1 MLPSNS
7 IRIGYSYRKLI
18 EEEQKQ
24 EVNKINILDTKKEE
38 IKFFSNIFDYDYEEI
53 LEDLTNIN
61 QNEFNEYNIGLL
73 TDKNGNLL
81 KYNSFEYG
89 LIEYF
94 YNLNNSNKIKKTKSG
109 YYKVK
114 YMLNYNNVY
123 GGMSSKG
130 LIKYNNIELG
140 TLSYVRMMSKNYYA
154 KGLTTKYS
162 IGKVYCP
169 VINKGVKTAS
179 PHWINL
185 IDKAL
190 NKYNSYD
197 TNIELK
203 NI

>member
-1 MLPSNS
+1 
-7 IRIGYSYRKLI
+7 
-18 EEEQKQ
+18 
-24 EVNKINILDTKKEE
+24 
-38 IKFFSNIFDYDYEEI
+38 
-53 LEDLTNIN
+53 
-61 QNEFNEYNIGLL
+61 
-73 TDKNGNLL
+73 
-81 KYNSFEYG
+81 
-89 LIEYF
+89 
-94 YNLNNSNKIKKTKSG
+94 
-109 YYKVK
+109 
-114 YMLNYNNVY
+114 MLNYNNVY

-154 KGLTTKYS
+154 KGLNTKYS

-169 VINKGVKTAS
+169 VINNGVKTAS